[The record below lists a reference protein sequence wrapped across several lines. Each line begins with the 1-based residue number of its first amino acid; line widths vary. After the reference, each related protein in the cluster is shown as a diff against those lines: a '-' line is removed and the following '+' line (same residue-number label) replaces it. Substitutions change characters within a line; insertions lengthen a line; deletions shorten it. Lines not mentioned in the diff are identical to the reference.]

1 MNNPSKIHRAENM
14 WIMFAPYRHAIKE
27 DCPRESKAR
36 PDGEQMDEP
45 VARDAGPG
53 KGNTGQ
59 KARETERE
67 FKRIIYNEVKQK

>member
-1 MNNPSKIHRAENM
+1 MDNVRTVP
-14 WIMFAPYRHAIKE
+14 PRHQGGL
-27 DCPRESKAR
+27 PREGEAR

-45 VARDAGPG
+45 VARYAGPG

-67 FKRIIYNEVKQK
+67 FKRIIYNEVKQNERKKSYL